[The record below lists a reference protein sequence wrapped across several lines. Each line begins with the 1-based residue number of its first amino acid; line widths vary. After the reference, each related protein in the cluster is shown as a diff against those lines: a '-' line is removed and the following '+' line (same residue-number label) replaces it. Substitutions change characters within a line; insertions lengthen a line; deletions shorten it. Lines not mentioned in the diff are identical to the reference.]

1 MFSPFFPFYYKRKNM
16 RYSKIEIRNTIRRLI
31 EYFKMQEEVS
41 SQEEMADLWSRIETG
56 IKKKKQKR
64 QRRYFIIATASA
76 AALIGL
82 MWLGV
87 EQFLIN
93 NDSDI
98 SVVASKM
105 TDKSAVGDDIQLIV
119 SQKEVIPV
127 KKGSTVTYSQSGTV
141 SVGEE
146 EISHTAT
153 EDLYDQIIVP
163 KGKFTRLVL
172 ADGSSLHINAGTKVV
187 YPKRFEKN
195 RREIFVDGEIF
206 IDVKRDES
214 APFFV
219 KTARFEVEVLGTAF
233 NVSAYKEDDYGEVVL
248 LRGAVNLK
256 DSKKN
261 TLKLSPNQ
269 LASVGEGAI
278 QGKKDVNAVDYIAW
292 TKGLFVL
299 NTEPLERVFLKLE
312 RYYGISIKY
321 DDAVKEMM
329 VCGILDLNYS
339 LEEVLS
345 RIAITAPIKYESIAN
360 GFLITKK

>member
-1 MFSPFFPFYYKRKNM
+1 MK
-16 RYSKIEIRNTIRRLI
+16 YSKIEIRNTIRRLI

-41 SQEEMADLWSRIETG
+41 SQEEMADLWSRIEAG

-64 QRRYFIIATASA
+64 QRRYFIITTASA

-82 MWLGV
+82 MWLGA

-105 TDKSAVGDDIQLIV
+105 TNESAVGEDIQLIV

-153 EDLYDQIIVP
+153 EDLYDQIVVP

-269 LASVGEGAI
+269 LASVGRGTI

-312 RYYGISIKY
+312 RYYGISINY
-321 DDAVKEMM
+321 DAEVKEMM

-345 RIAITAPIKYESIAN
+345 RIAITAPIKYENTAN
-360 GFLITKK
+360 GFVITKK

>member
-1 MFSPFFPFYYKRKNM
+1 M

-41 SQEEMADLWSRIETG
+41 SQEEMADLWSRIEAG

-64 QRRYFIIATASA
+64 QRRYFIITTASA

-82 MWLGV
+82 MWLGA

-105 TDKSAVGDDIQLIV
+105 TDKSAVGEDIQLIV

-153 EDLYDQIIVP
+153 EDLYDQIVVP

-269 LASVGEGAI
+269 LASVGEGTI

-312 RYYGISIKY
+312 RYYGISINY
-321 DDAVKEMM
+321 DTEVKEMM

-345 RIAITAPIKYESIAN
+345 RIAITAPIKYENTAN
-360 GFLITKK
+360 GFVITKK

>member
-1 MFSPFFPFYYKRKNM
+1 MG
-16 RYSKIEIRNTIRRLI
+16 YSKTDIRNTLRRLI
-31 EYFKMQEEVS
+31 DYFRMQEDVS
-41 SQEEMADLWSRIETG
+41 SKEEMAELWSRIEVCVEQ
-56 IKKKKQKR
+56 KKRKR
-64 QRRYFIIATASA
+64 QRRYLLVTAASA
-76 AALIGL
+76 AALIGFV
-82 MWLGV
+82 WLGV
-87 EQFLIN
+87 ENHLL
-93 NDSDI
+93 NDRSDI
-98 SVVASKM
+98 SVVASNL
-105 TDKSAVGDDIQLIV
+105 TSESTVGEDIQLIV
-119 SQKEVIPV
+119 SQKEVILV

-153 EDLYDQIIVP
+153 EDLYDQIVVP

-269 LASVGEGAI
+269 LASVGRGTI

-312 RYYGISIKY
+312 RYYGISINY
-321 DDAVKEMM
+321 DTEVKEMM

-345 RIAITAPIKYESIAN
+345 RIAITAPIKYESTAN
-360 GFLITKK
+360 GFVITKK

>member
-1 MFSPFFPFYYKRKNM
+1 MK
-16 RYSKIEIRNTIRRLI
+16 YSKIEIRNTIRRLI

-64 QRRYFIIATASA
+64 QRRYFIITTASA

-82 MWLGV
+82 MWLGA

-105 TDKSAVGDDIQLIV
+105 TNESAVGEDIQLIV

-153 EDLYDQIIVP
+153 EDLYDQIVVP

-269 LASVGEGAI
+269 LASVGEGTI

-312 RYYGISIKY
+312 RYYGISINY
-321 DDAVKEMM
+321 DTEVKEMM

-345 RIAITAPIKYESIAN
+345 RIAITAPIKYENTAN
-360 GFLITKK
+360 GFVITKK

>member
-1 MFSPFFPFYYKRKNM
+1 M
-16 RYSKIEIRNTIRRLI
+16 RHSKIEIRNTIRRLI

-41 SQEEMADLWSRIETG
+41 SQEEMADLWSKIEAG

-64 QRRYFIIATASA
+64 QRRYFIITTASA

-82 MWLGV
+82 MWLGA

-105 TDKSAVGDDIQLIV
+105 TDKSAVGEDIQLIV

-153 EDLYDQIIVP
+153 EDLYDQIVVP

-269 LASVGEGAI
+269 LASVGGGAI

-312 RYYGISIKY
+312 RYYGISINY
-321 DDAVKEMM
+321 DTEVKEMM

-345 RIAITAPIKYESIAN
+345 RIAITAPIKYESTAN
-360 GFLITKK
+360 GFVITKK

>member
-1 MFSPFFPFYYKRKNM
+1 MK
-16 RYSKIEIRNTIRRLI
+16 YSKIEIRNTIRRLI

-64 QRRYFIIATASA
+64 QRRYFIITTASA

-82 MWLGV
+82 MWLGA

-105 TDKSAVGDDIQLIV
+105 TDKSAVGEDIQLIV

-153 EDLYDQIIVP
+153 EDLYDQIVVP

-269 LASVGEGAI
+269 LASVGEGTI

-312 RYYGISIKY
+312 RYYGISINY
-321 DDAVKEMM
+321 DTEVKEMM

-345 RIAITAPIKYESIAN
+345 RIAITAPIKYENTAN
-360 GFLITKK
+360 GFVITKK

>member
-1 MFSPFFPFYYKRKNM
+1 MK
-16 RYSKIEIRNTIRRLI
+16 YSKIAIRNTIRRII
-31 EYFKMQEEVS
+31 EYFKMQEDVS
-41 SQEEMADLWSRIETG
+41 SQEEMTDLWNKIVVG
-56 IKKKKQKR
+56 INKKKQKR
-64 QRRYFIIATASA
+64 QRRYFMITTASA
-76 AALIGL
+76 AALIGFI
-82 MWLGV
+82 WLGT
-87 EQFLIN
+87 EKFLIN
-93 NDSDI
+93 NSSDF
-98 SVVASKM
+98 SVVATKM
-105 TDKSAVGDDIQLIV
+105 TNESAVGDDIQLIV
-119 SQKEVIPV
+119 SQEEVIPV

-187 YPKRFEKN
+187 YPKRFAKN

-219 KTARFEVEVLGTAF
+219 KTAEFEVEVLGTAF
-233 NVSAYKEDDYGEVVL
+233 NVSAYKGDDYAEVVL

-256 DSKKN
+256 DNKKN

-269 LASVGEGAI
+269 LASISDGAI
-278 QGKKDVNAVDYIAW
+278 SGKKTVNAADYVAW
-292 TKGLFVL
+292 TKGLFVM

-312 RYYGISIKY
+312 RYYGKSIKY
-321 DDAVKEMM
+321 DAAVKNMM

-345 RIAITAPIKYESIAN
+345 RIAITAPIKYESTEN
-360 GFLITKK
+360 GFSITKNRE

>member
-1 MFSPFFPFYYKRKNM
+1 M

-41 SQEEMADLWSRIETG
+41 SQEEMADLWSRIEAG

-64 QRRYFIIATASA
+64 QRRYFIITTASA

-82 MWLGV
+82 MWLGA

-105 TDKSAVGDDIQLIV
+105 TNESAVGEDIQLIV

-153 EDLYDQIIVP
+153 EDLYDQIVVP

-269 LASVGEGAI
+269 LASVGEGTI

-312 RYYGISIKY
+312 RYYGISINY
-321 DDAVKEMM
+321 DTEVKEMM

-345 RIAITAPIKYESIAN
+345 RIAITAPIKYENTAN
-360 GFLITKK
+360 GFVITKK

>member
-1 MFSPFFPFYYKRKNM
+1 MK
-16 RYSKIEIRNTIRRLI
+16 YSKIEIRNTIRRLI

-64 QRRYFIIATASA
+64 QRRYFIITTASA

-82 MWLGV
+82 MWLGA

-93 NDSDI
+93 SDSDI

-105 TDKSAVGDDIQLIV
+105 TNESAVGEDIQLIV

-163 KGKFTRLVL
+163 KGKFTRLIL

-269 LASVGEGAI
+269 LASVGRGTI

-312 RYYGISIKY
+312 RYYGISINY
-321 DDAVKEMM
+321 DAEVKEMM

-345 RIAITAPIKYESIAN
+345 RIAITAPIKYENTAN
-360 GFLITKK
+360 GFVITKK

>member
-1 MFSPFFPFYYKRKNM
+1 MK
-16 RYSKIEIRNTIRRLI
+16 YSKIEIRNTIRRLI

-64 QRRYFIIATASA
+64 QRRYFIITTASA

-82 MWLGV
+82 MWLGA

-105 TDKSAVGDDIQLIV
+105 TDKSAVGEDIQLIV

-153 EDLYDQIIVP
+153 EDLYDQIVVP

-269 LASVGEGAI
+269 LASVGEGTI

-312 RYYGISIKY
+312 RYYGISINY
-321 DDAVKEMM
+321 DTEVKEMM

-345 RIAITAPIKYESIAN
+345 RIAITAPIKYESTAN
-360 GFLITKK
+360 GFVITKK

>member
-1 MFSPFFPFYYKRKNM
+1 MG
-16 RYSKIEIRNTIRRLI
+16 YSKTDIRNTLRRLI
-31 EYFKMQEEVS
+31 DYFRMQEDAS
-41 SQEEMADLWSRIETG
+41 SKEEMAELWSRIEVCVEQ
-56 IKKKKQKR
+56 KKRKR
-64 QRRYFIIATASA
+64 QRGYLLVTAASA
-76 AALIGL
+76 AALIGFV
-82 MWLGV
+82 WLGV
-87 EQFLIN
+87 ENHLL
-93 NDSDI
+93 NDRSDI
-98 SVVASKM
+98 SVVASKL
-105 TDKSAVGDDIQLIV
+105 TSESTVGEDIQLIV

-153 EDLYDQIIVP
+153 EDLYDQIVVP

-269 LASVGEGAI
+269 LASVGEGTI

-321 DDAVKEMM
+321 DTAVKEMM

-345 RIAITAPIKYESIAN
+345 RIAITAPIKYESTAN